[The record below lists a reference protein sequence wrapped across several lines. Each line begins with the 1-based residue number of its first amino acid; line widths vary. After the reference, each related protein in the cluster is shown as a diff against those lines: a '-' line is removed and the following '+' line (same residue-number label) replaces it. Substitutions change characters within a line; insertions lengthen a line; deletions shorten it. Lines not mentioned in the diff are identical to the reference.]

1 MNVKLKVFKALEAED
16 LEEQVSTFLQKE
28 VVNII
33 KMNVDSVKVSKVV
46 DMFEVEVDAYN
57 CFLLYVPFKP

>member
-1 MNVKLKVFKALEAED
+1 MNVKLKVFKALEAKD